1 MEGRSGADKF
11 YAVSLLAMAMFYA
24 GAAGANPAHEQL
36 MRMSD
41 SDRNIALTRY
51 LKASGQKCD
60 LVTRNFFQGKG
71 KKGNAF
77 WNVQC
82 GNGQAYV
89 IQVENDSVGS
99 TNVMNCSL
107 LKAINAGEC
116 FKKF

>member
-60 LVTRNFFQGKG
+60 LVTRNFFQGRA
-71 KKGNAF
+71 KKETHFGTSNAEMGRRMLSRLRMTRLA
-77 WNVQC
+77 QR
-82 GNGQAYV
+82 
-89 IQVENDSVGS
+89 
-99 TNVMNCSL
+99 M
-107 LKAINAGEC
+107 
-116 FKKF
+116 